1 MAKNLKILVIIQ
13 KESYL
18 SLFKL
23 CHKSLSLTIFFDFTE
38 FFSKILWFLAHWPT
52 QFRSL
57 KSSYS
62 SAYSVLTSVTAKT
75 SVARNGNFQKY
86 AFVIQKPNVTKI
98 ETLGFVKMYRI
109 TLWFSKMEDHINC
122 ALNLHDQIFLAHIC
136 RNNQNCHLLYFGF

>member
-1 MAKNLKILVIIQ
+1 MRSAWKIPLFWFENHSKPPGFTLSKSYLVKNFKILVKIQ
-13 KESYL
+13 NLSYL

-109 TLWFSKMEDHINC
+109 TLWFTKKKI
-122 ALNLHDQIFLAHIC
+122 I
-136 RNNQNCHLLYFGF
+136 